1 MVCLDKDERPLV
13 AMCEVALCHRQ
24 RTRNDAGMVN
34 AGPPD
39 AAVWLLD
46 KAWVGRPFWYI
57 SELRRN
63 ELEVYFLGGRS
74 DSPLNIKGRYRN
86 GTYDNIH
93 TGHCVVDGCRWRA
106 LTGAV
111 SDAGD
116 ERYSLGDGQLRKN
129 LFRRHVPSCVAGQ
142 RRQRPFKFLAQ
153 IVT

>member
-1 MVCLDKDERPLV
+1 MPCVKLLSAIASGR
-13 AMCEVALCHRQ
+13 
-24 RTRNDAGMVN
+24 GMTL
-34 AGPPD
+34 
-39 AAVWLLD
+39 VWLTPDRRMLPYGSSPIY
-46 KAWVGRPFWYI
+46 KAWALGRPFCYI

-63 ELEVYFLGGRS
+63 EQLEVYFLGGRS
-74 DSPLNIKGRYRN
+74 DLPLNIKGRYRN

-93 TGHCVVDGCRWRA
+93 TSHCVVDGCRWRA
-106 LTGAV
+106 FTGAV

-142 RRQRPFKFLAQ
+142 RRQHPFKFLAQ